1 LLRIGVVLLLG
12 VFVYATDCAH
22 CEGKFKEAFF
32 TYNGVEALYI
42 GNNQALSIK
51 NPKKNYRYN
60 PFLHLYLIEGVSH
73 TQSVSIKYPFA
84 EEDAGLFQKNKA
96 PTDTHLTKQ
105 CALRKFAQSS
115 QKAAPFSIFSG
126 LCCDVLAL
134 SNASAAVIDAKYL
147 NDFIARKSSIYG
159 DIGVRFNDKLE
170 AVHINPYYDTGFEK
184 GDKVT
189 GESLCG
195 FEEKILFAKPNGV
208 LEVTVNA
215 KPKRV
220 TVFQRKGGGFVSDT
234 FLEQFGMQF
243 DAKLTITYVSDDSLA
258 KQKGFKAGDRL
269 LQIDDTAVRTQY
281 EIRQYL
287 TDMPKKSYNYLI
299 ERDDF
304 QFFIR
309 I

>member
-1 LLRIGVVLLLG
+1 LLRALVVLFLG
-12 VFVYATDCAH
+12 LSLYATDCAH
-22 CEGKFKEAFF
+22 CEGKFNEAFF
-32 TYNGVEALYI
+32 TYNGVKALYI
-42 GNNQALSIK
+42 GNNQAISIK

-84 EEDAGLFQKNKA
+84 EENAGLFQKNKA
-96 PTDTHLTKQ
+96 PVDTRLTKQ

-134 SNASAAVIDAKYL
+134 SNASGAVIDAKYL
-147 NDFIARKSSIYG
+147 NDFITRKSSIYG
-159 DIGVRFNDKLE
+159 DIGVRFNEKLE
-170 AVHINPYYDTGFEK
+170 AVHINPYYETGFQK
-184 GDKVT
+184 GEKVT

-195 FEEKILFAKPNGV
+195 LEEKILFAKPNSV
-208 LEVTVNA
+208 LQIQSSTTT
-215 KPKRV
+215 KRV
-220 TVFQRKGGGFVSDT
+220 KVFQRKGGGFVSDT

-243 DAKLTITYVSDDSLA
+243 DAKLTITYVSDNSLA

-269 LQIDDTAVRTQY
+269 LQIDDKAVQTHY
-281 EIRQYL
+281 DVRQYL